1 MKVGDLVKAKPRP
14 KPGPGVPHLL
24 SYKQRAGFGLPRR
37 VHPGVGLVI
46 ASNSQLG
53 DSTTALVTVAWFDA
67 VDQGHPPLT
76 APAHLLEVI
85 K

>member
-14 KPGPGVPHLL
+14 NLL
-24 SYKQRAGFGLPRR
+24 SDKKLRAAGFGLSRR
-37 VHPGVGLVI
+37 AYHGVGLVI
-46 ASNSQLG
+46 AINSQLG
-53 DSTTALVTVAWFDA
+53 DSATALVTVTWFDA